1 MAAMEPQPWFRV
13 PPLEPIHGPPFHRTP
28 AGPIN
33 MLPLFA
39 IFYGTDKS
47 ISQASKQVNNKK
59 LSEHCI
65 IVNAFIF

>member
-1 MAAMEPQPWFRV
+1 
-13 PPLEPIHGPPFHRTP
+13 
-28 AGPIN
+28 